1 MLRGAISRLRK
12 ERCVPR
18 MLPANAVIPQI
29 HPCRLE
35 DAIPLKYAPILHP
48 YAMRA
53 PYPRRSR
60 RGRLPARCQRLRP
73 VPACSAGSRQGG
85 R

>member
-53 PYPRRSR
+53 P
-60 RGRLPARCQRLRP
+60 
-73 VPACSAGSRQGG
+73 
-85 R
+85 